1 MGALAVAAIVAAAP
15 AMAATHADLVR
26 LYDGFR
32 TAVEMPVKN
41 GVPDHGN
48 AVMAARAA
56 TADKMVA
63 DLLAIDSNAWPVAQ
77 RADHLLVLSEA
88 RSVQFQHKV
97 LRQWQRDPSWW
108 ATLDIGWGPKINTA
122 F

>member
-1 MGALAVAAIVAAAP
+1 MRYWMNAPAIVAVMAAAP

-32 TAVEMPVKN
+32 TAAEMSVKN
-41 GVPDHGN
+41 GVPDHGD
-48 AVMAARAA
+48 AAMAARAA

-63 DLLAIDSNAWPVAQ
+63 DLLAIDSAAWPVAQ

-88 RSVQFQHKV
+88 RSVQFQHKH
-97 LRQWQRDPSWW
+97 LLQIKWHQ
-108 ATLDIGWGPKINTA
+108 
-122 F
+122 